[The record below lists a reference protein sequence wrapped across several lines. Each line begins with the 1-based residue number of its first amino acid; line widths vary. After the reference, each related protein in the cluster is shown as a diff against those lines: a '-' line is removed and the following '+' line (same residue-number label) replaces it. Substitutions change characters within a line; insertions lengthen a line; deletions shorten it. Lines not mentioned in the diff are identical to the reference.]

1 MGGESMTVRW
11 FGGLFLLIALWGA
24 TSFATGGDWPV
35 FRGDG
40 FQKGVA
46 ACDMGGRLK
55 VRWKV
60 EGMESIEGTVA
71 VQGKRLIVGGMDGS
85 LRCLEVDNGKECWKI
100 KTGMIK
106 APVCWHGDLA
116 FAGDVD
122 GKFIAV
128 DAKSGA
134 QKWSYEAK
142 GEISGGATV
151 AGNRILFGGQDE
163 TIRCL
168 DKTGKFLWE
177 FKTEG
182 PYYGSMAVAG
192 GKTFAA
198 GCDSTLHVIDIENGK
213 EESKVDLGGQTGATV
228 AVDGDQLFIGTM
240 NREFLR
246 VDWKKGEV
254 AWRFMAEN
262 RPQEFYSSA
271 AISTDLVVVGSRDNR
286 IYAFERRTGKQAWSF
301 LTKGKVDGSPVITKN
316 SVVHVGSL
324 DGKLY
329 SLELAT
335 GKQLG
340 VMELD
345 DGISASPAIVDGK
358 LFIGTQKG
366 TLYCLENE

>member
-1 MGGESMTVRW
+1 MAIRW
-11 FGGLFLLIALWGA
+11 FGGLVLLVLLWGV
-24 TSFATGGDWPV
+24 TDSATGGDWLV
-35 FRGDG
+35 FRGDPS
-40 FQKGVA
+40 QKGIA
-46 ACDMGGRLK
+46 DCKLGGKLK

-60 EGMESIEGTVA
+60 EGMESIEGTAA
-71 VQGKRLIVGGMDGS
+71 VREKRMIIGGMDGS
-85 LRCLEVDNGKECWKI
+85 LRCMEVDSGKECWKL

-106 APVCWHGDLA
+106 APACWDGD
-116 FAGDVD
+116 FVFVGDVD

-128 DAKSGA
+128 DVKSGT

-151 AGNRILFGGQDE
+151 AGDRILFGCQDE

-168 DKTGKFLWE
+168 DKAGKFVWE

-198 GCDSTLHVIDIENGK
+198 GCDSTLHVINVENGK

-228 AVDGDQLFIGTM
+228 AVDGEQLFIGTM

-246 VDWKKGEV
+246 VDWKKGEIP
-254 AWRFMAEN
+254 WRFMAEN

-271 AISTDLVVVGSRDNR
+271 AIARELVVVGSRDNR
-286 IYAFERRTGKQAWSF
+286 IHAFDRKTGKQAWSV
-301 LTKGKVDGSPVITKN
+301 LTKGKVDGSPVITLDA
-316 SVVHVGSL
+316 VVHVGCL

-329 SLELAT
+329 SLDLAT
-335 GKQLG
+335 GKELG
-340 VMELD
+340 VVELD

-358 LFIGTQKG
+358 LIIGTQKG
-366 TLYCLENE
+366 TLYCLEGE